1 MGGIAESKSELYGL
15 RYMQIDPMRVAIV
28 NLGGVFAFISR
39 LQNTQLYENGL
50 KGNIH
55 TILRVID
62 IHMDLIK
69 RVTTL
74 KHIGNTGTW
83 LVMVLLALL
92 WVSTPVLAES
102 RQAAIVVDAESGEV
116 LHESNADA
124 SRYPA
129 SLTKMMTLYMLFEA
143 MQQRRMTLDTLMP
156 VSLHAASMPPTKIN
170 LKAGEVLSVQ
180 DAIPALIVRS
190 ANDVAAVVAEALGDT
205 ESQFARMMTDKARKL
220 GMYSTTF
227 RNASGLPDW
236 EQKTTARDLMI
247 LSARL
252 MQDFPQYYHYFST
265 RSFSYKGTVYNSHNR
280 MVKNIPGVDGLK
292 TGFIR
297 ASGFN
302 VATSAKRGGRRVI
315 AVVMGGQT
323 AAARDQTMAQ
333 LLERSFGAGENFT
346 SQLANHAHPVPSRVT
361 PDRSHKQKANTNK
374 LASTAKKS
382 DGRKETRKAASAK
395 QKIWEVQIGSYNAHN
410 RAQAKAQAVTRWLPG
425 SVVISEVEVSKR
437 KMYRA
442 RVVGLLENQARSA
455 CQSLTKQK
463 MECLVVRSHG

>member
-1 MGGIAESKSELYGL
+1 
-15 RYMQIDPMRVAIV
+15 
-28 NLGGVFAFISR
+28 
-39 LQNTQLYENGL
+39 
-50 KGNIH
+50 
-55 TILRVID
+55 
-62 IHMDLIK
+62 
-69 RVTTL
+69 
-74 KHIGNTGTW
+74 
-83 LVMVLLALL
+83 MVLLGLS

-102 RQAAIVVDAESGEV
+102 RQAALVIDAETGEV

-143 MQQRRMTLDTLMP
+143 MQQRRMTIDTQMP
-156 VSLHAASMPPTKIN
+156 VSMHAATMPPTKIN

-205 ESQFARMMTDKARKL
+205 EAQFARMMTDKARRL
-220 GMYSTTF
+220 GMHSTTF
-227 RNASGLPDW
+227 RNASGLPDF
-236 EQKTTARDLMI
+236 EQKTTARDLVI

-302 VATSAKRGGRRVI
+302 VATSAKRGNRRVI

-333 LLERSFGAGENFT
+333 LLDRSFGAGENFT
-346 SQLANHAHPVPSRVT
+346 SQLASHTYPVPSRLT
-361 PDRSHKQKANTNK
+361 LANSQKQKASTNK
-374 LASTAKKS
+374 AGSVAKKS
-382 DGRKETRKAASAK
+382 VNPDLIAKDKKSDSRKDIQKTASAK
-395 QKIWEVQIGSYNAHN
+395 QKVWEVQIGSYNAHN
-410 RAQAKAQAVTRWLPG
+410 RAKAKAQAITRWLPG

-455 CQSLTKQK
+455 CQNLTKQK